1 MNIKNCASFVLLT
14 TRCPSIR
21 RETIPLYY
29 TISEHPLHLYSFIS
43 RGYLKWLFSFT
54 SLVKF
59 KVSDQDPPSKWPLK
73 RSSTLTFLIWLATAV
88 TWGLECGSE
97 KIIFRDHLF
106 IVDNGNRIPEDN
118 SKNKD
123 SLEYYLWLAKLAEKG
138 KIARIFFADTYG
150 VHDT

>member
-1 MNIKNCASFVLLT
+1 
-14 TRCPSIR
+14 
-21 RETIPLYY
+21 
-29 TISEHPLHLYSFIS
+29 
-43 RGYLKWLFSFT
+43 
-54 SLVKF
+54 
-59 KVSDQDPPSKWPLK
+59 
-73 RSSTLTFLIWLATAV
+73 LIWLATAV

-97 KIIFRDHLF
+97 KIVFRDHLS

-123 SLEYYLWLAKLAEKG
+123 SLEYYLWLAKLAEKV